1 MESDDDVIFLNS
13 EEDEDSGNVSSG
25 EDDDDDGLGAVLSD
39 NKPSSSNEICSSKAD
54 GMELDEYPFQIMT
67 TEEVVQYM
75 IDCIK
80 DVNTVVLLPPTIT
93 RILLN
98 YFKWDKEKLYEA

>member
-13 EEDEDSGNVSSG
+13 EEEDEDSGNVSTG
-25 EDDDDDGLGAVLSD
+25 DEDDDGLGVVLSD
-39 NKPSSSNEICSSKAD
+39 NKPSSSNEICSSKGD
-54 GMELDEYPFQIMT
+54 GMDLDDYPFEIMS
-67 TEEVVQYM
+67 TEQVVQYM
-75 IDCIK
+75 INCIK
-80 DVNTVVLLPPTIT
+80 EVNNIVLLPPTIT

>member
-13 EEDEDSGNVSSG
+13 EEDEDSGNVSSI
-25 EDDDDDGLGAVLSD
+25 EDDDDDGLGAVLD
-39 NKPSSSNEICSSKAD
+39 NKPSGSNEIGPSKSNCMD
-54 GMELDEYPFQIMT
+54 LDEYPFQIMS